1 MADPVPGKQY
11 MTVAVTDL
19 ALCLACVYA
28 FRSHM
33 HSSYAFVGF
42 LLFAA
47 AAGTGVLRFALFPGQ
62 RVVKRAHEYLSDAVG
77 KVGLPF
83 IALEFV
89 VIARLLLYQEYCNY
103 VVVGLVLGW
112 LVTTISAHSAGETYG
127 SIVSVASLVCIAAS
141 SWLIERRVSSA
152 FISAVVGVALFV
164 VAATVVGVSFRER
177 KVGILTVDWFHVL
190 LACSVVCLSNS
201 LFELQTTFRFWHF
214 W

>member
-89 VIARLLLYQEYCNY
+89 VIARVCEVPTLL
-103 VVVGLVLGW
+103 
-112 LVTTISAHSAGETYG
+112 ITYLF
-127 SIVSVASLVCIAAS
+127 SCFCIRSTAIT
-141 SWLIERRVSSA
+141 L
-152 FISAVVGVALFV
+152 
-164 VAATVVGVSFRER
+164 
-177 KVGILTVDWFHVL
+177 
-190 LACSVVCLSNS
+190 
-201 LFELQTTFRFWHF
+201 
-214 W
+214 